1 MRGDMDDERGT
12 GRSGTRDRGPV
23 DMLGALDM
31 LGRRIGGALVLG
43 GALIGIGL
51 YWGGDTTEAP
61 DYQAFA
67 ADGEVFRLNLDSGSI
82 IACNAERC
90 TQILRPGQDLAED
103 QGDTLFKTPPSAP
116 AAQLPAP
123 ASQQAQPAAPAPV
136 APQPEQAQPKQVD
149 TDE

>member
-12 GRSGTRDRGPV
+12 GRPGTRDRGPV
-23 DMLGALDM
+23 DVMSALDM

-103 QGDTLFKTPPSAP
+103 QRDTLFKTPPSAP

-123 ASQQAQPAAPAPV
+123 ASQQTQPAAPAPV

>member
-1 MRGDMDDERGT
+1 MKEGDGNMDDERGT
-12 GRSGTRDRGPV
+12 GRPNRGPV

-61 DYQAFA
+61 DYQGFA

-82 IACNAERC
+82 IACNSERC
-90 TQILRPGQDLAED
+90 TQILRPGEDLAEN
-103 QGDTLFKTPPSAP
+103 QRGTLFKTPPSGP

-123 ASQQAQPAAPAPV
+123 APQQAAPAQPGPAAP
-136 APQPEQAQPKQVD
+136 QPNQEAPKQID
-149 TDE
+149 TGQ

>member
-1 MRGDMDDERGT
+1 MRGDLDDERGT
-12 GRSGTRDRGPV
+12 GRTGSRDRGPV

-103 QGDTLFKTPPSAP
+103 QRDTLFKTPPSAP

-123 ASQQAQPAAPAPV
+123 GQRPAPAPAAA
-136 APQPEQAQPKQVD
+136 APQPDQAQPKQVD
-149 TDE
+149 AGD